1 MFGRR
6 RERLFRGE
14 LAFAAF
20 RTSVLLLFFV
30 RMRGLGGALGAG
42 LRNQVT
48 GWWTRGSRDSTG
60 EILTPM
66 FRGSTSI
73 CA

>member
-6 RERLFRGE
+6 RERLLRGE

-30 RMRGLGGALGAG
+30 RIRGLGGALGAG

-48 GWWTRGSRDSTG
+48 GWWTRDSAG

-66 FRGSTSI
+66 FLGSTSI